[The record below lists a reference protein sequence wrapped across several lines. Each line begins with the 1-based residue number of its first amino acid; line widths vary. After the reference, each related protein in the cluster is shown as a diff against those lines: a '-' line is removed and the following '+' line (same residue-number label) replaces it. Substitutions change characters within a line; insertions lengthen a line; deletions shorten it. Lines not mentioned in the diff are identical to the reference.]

1 MTDPGKAP
9 IKNWSKDDRPR
20 EKLLLKGTAALS
32 NAELIA
38 ILIGS
43 GNTRESAVELSQRI
57 LLSAHGNLIEL
68 SKMTVSELQ
77 KFKGIGA
84 AKAVSIVA
92 ALEIGKRRRRSE
104 VPDKTQITK
113 SSHAFEIL
121 QEQLADSN
129 YEQFVIILLNRA
141 NQVIRTL
148 SISNGGISGTI
159 VDPKKVFKMALE
171 ANASSIILGHNHP
184 SGQVI
189 PSDADI
195 ALTRKLKDAGA
206 LLELPVLD
214 HLIIGDEKYYSF
226 ADEGRI

>member
-32 NAELIA
+32 DAELIA

-148 SISNGGISGTI
+148 SISDGGISGTI

>member
-32 NAELIA
+32 DSELIA

-57 LLSAHGNLIEL
+57 LHSAHGNLIEL

-148 SISNGGISGTI
+148 SISDGGISGTI